1 MRSPSHTT
9 QIELGSRQHGNTYW
23 SPVHEIL
30 GMTGEEIADVL
41 ASADAAQRVL
51 ELGKRPSLGE
61 RLGHQGHNGP
71 STPVKSDQSPLP
83 KS

>member
-1 MRSPSHTT
+1 MRPPSHTT

-41 ASADAAQRVL
+41 AAMRILSLRSRV
-51 ELGKRPSLGE
+51 R
-61 RLGHQGHNGP
+61 R
-71 STPVKSDQSPLP
+71 V
-83 KS
+83 